1 MPLQGVTLQR
11 NPADPE
17 TAVSPAK
24 SRFHGSC
31 FTCTRPPQPAARE
44 GEQGV
49 TGGRDDRAVRAHL
62 YWVARDPSPPS
73 SSPAQ
78 QTLPPPENDSAP
90 LPSGDR
96 TMREREGGLGWSCL
110 PGTSWEHTRAAAT
123 AGHCLRSTGRRFPP
137 SPAVPQRQ
145 ARAGAA
151 ARRSS
156 CPQGRSAPARGLGGR
171 REDGARGTC
180 LPECP

>member
-1 MPLQGVTLQR
+1 MPLQGVTPQR

-49 TGGRDDRAVRAHL
+49 TGGRDDRAVQAHL
-62 YWVARDPSPPS
+62 YWIARDPSPPS

-96 TMREREGGLGWSCL
+96 TTREREGRLGWSCL

-123 AGHCLRSTGRRFPP
+123 AGHCLRSTEVSSVPRCPP
-137 SPAVPQRQ
+137 ATGQS
-145 ARAGAA
+145 
-151 ARRSS
+151 RSS
-156 CPQGRSAPARGLGGR
+156 CPQGCSAPARGLGGR